1 MTGFQIIQALLTITE
16 ISGLFYLFFL
26 MYERRNTRLW
36 SSLLL
41 GILIAG
47 FCASAIFQRGEVAM
61 YSRYFM
67 LFCIGVT
74 VILLKLFF
82 RLKTSDGFIIT
93 ALYYETIYFLDIIL
107 GYLGQLLSG
116 RTEFIFTAQLHV
128 NRDRIIIM
136 VLSRLITLIIILL
149 IICNR
154 GRFRLLLTKYKLIVF
169 ILVVL
174 EYIGLFYCDE
184 ILNIT
189 VYRNKRIYIYFVFF
203 PLLILFILVTM
214 IVFVL
219 YIEKK
224 NEVKLF
230 QTHNNMVKKSYLF

>member
-1 MTGFQIIQALLTITE
+1 M
-16 ISGLFYLFFL
+16 
-26 MYERRNTRLW
+26 
-36 SSLLL
+36 
-41 GILIAG
+41 
-47 FCASAIFQRGEVAM
+47 
-61 YSRYFM
+61 
-67 LFCIGVT
+67 T

-189 VYRNKRIYIYFVFF
+189 VYRNKRI
-203 PLLILFILVTM
+203 LSLIHI
-214 IVFVL
+214 
-219 YIEKK
+219 
-224 NEVKLF
+224 
-230 QTHNNMVKKSYLF
+230 